1 MEFIPRLLAFTKK
14 IKPQCRHGK
23 YTSPMEHLD
32 LELFFVFVCPI
43 YPEKDG
49 KLRQIPN
56 VPNRSEALQ
65 RSGSPLVV
73 PENVLEAQSGWK
85 C

>member
-1 MEFIPRLLAFTKK
+1 
-14 IKPQCRHGK
+14 
-23 YTSPMEHLD
+23 MEHLD

-85 C
+85 CWQVSLQIARLGVDKCLFVPCLAT